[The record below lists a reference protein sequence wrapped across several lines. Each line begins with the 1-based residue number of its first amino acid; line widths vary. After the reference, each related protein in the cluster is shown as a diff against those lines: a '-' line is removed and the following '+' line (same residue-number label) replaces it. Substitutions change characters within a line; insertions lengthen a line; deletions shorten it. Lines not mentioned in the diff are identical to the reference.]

1 MNEIRINRNLARW
14 ILLGAGLIALIVMA
28 VALLAAPQNRFNTV
42 SYVALGVSILGI
54 AGFVLLDPQAVAK
67 AITGRTGQ
75 YGLTTALMSLFFIA
89 FVVAVFVIVYSANIT
104 PVDLTEA
111 RQYQLSDTTIRLLA
125 ELEDDVHVTGF
136 FTRDQSDQQR
146 DAEIFL
152 NQYQK
157 YSNGRIT
164 YSFVDPDRN
173 PGEAARLGMTR
184 SGVMVFEQ
192 GDRTAEAASVT
203 EQAMTTAL
211 VQVLRGEARKLY
223 LVTGHGERRTDDFS
237 GSGYSQIGTLLGRGG
252 FEVASLNLLE
262 QGSVPE
268 DADLVVIAGPTAQ
281 FSAVEVEALRTY
293 LQNGGSLFFLS
304 EPGSAGGG
312 VLGSGVMSVEFNADA
327 SKMLTAGSDGSARVW
342 DTSTG
347 EELLALRGHTSDV
360 LDASFSPDGRRI
372 VTAGADDTVRVWDAR
387 TGEQIAQLEGQTQL
401 VERVMYSPDGSL
413 IASVGQNQVVN
424 IWDADTLE
432 PMSYSPITTAV
443 PLFTVDFSPDSAL
456 IAAGGGRTS
465 GGGSEGIVYLW
476 DARTGEQ
483 LTSQTLHSNIVLS
496 LAFSPDGET
505 LHSVSPDGFEG
516 VINLTTLAQGN
527 TTARYADIGIT
538 AMAFLPDGSTAYAL
552 LDGTIH
558 VRPADATSADQ
569 DVVLSGHT
577 DVVWDI
583 AVSRDGKLLASAGR
597 DGFVRLWDLESQTAL
612 LELQGHA
619 VGDPLL
625 SYLESDWG
633 VRVEDDLVVDMATAR
648 EFDMLT
654 PVVYTYSNASPITDP
669 LLDNGLRTFFVTARS
684 ITPLELPADS
694 VLTVKE
700 LLFTSGE
707 VSGQV
712 ASWGETSNP
721 YATGSLEYDERDI
734 PGPVVLGV
742 SIVNGT
748 TEGRVVVIGDADFV
762 SNNALQYV
770 NYGNSELFL
779 NAANWLAKSE
789 REINLPS
796 PDFTQ
801 RTMDQP
807 LTPAETI
814 IFSIAS
820 VCLLPAVAL
829 VAGAVVWVVRRRRR

>member
-1 MNEIRINRNLARW
+1 MNEIHINRNLTRW
-14 ILLGAGLIALIVMA
+14 ILLGVGLIALVVMA

-42 SYVALGVSILGI
+42 SYVALGVGILGM
-54 AGFVLLDPQAVAK
+54 AGFVLLDPHAVVK

-75 YGLTTALMSLFFIA
+75 YGLTTALMSLFFVA
-89 FVVAVFVIVYSANIT
+89 FVVAVFVIVRSANIT
-104 PVDLTEA
+104 PLDLTEA
-111 RQYQLSDTTIRLLA
+111 QQYRLSNTTIQLLA
-125 ELEDDVHVTGF
+125 ELEDDIHVTGF

-146 DAEIFL
+146 EAEIFL

-164 YSFVDPDRN
+164 YTFIDPDRN

-184 SGVMVFEQ
+184 SGVMVFER
-192 GDRTAEAASVT
+192 GDQTAEAASVT
-203 EQAMTTAL
+203 EQAMTSAL

-237 GSGYSQIGTLLGRGG
+237 GSGYSQIGSLLSRGG
-252 FEVASLNLLE
+252 FEVVSLNLLE

-268 DADLVVIAGPTAQ
+268 DADLVVVAGPTAQ
-281 FSAVEVEALRTY
+281 FSATEVEALRTY
-293 LQNGGSLFFLS
+293 LQNGGSLFLLS
-304 EPGSAGGG
+304 EPGAAGG
-312 VLGSGVMSVEFNADA
+312 VLGSGVLGVDFNADA
-327 SKMLTAGSDGSARVW
+327 SRMVTAGSDGSARVW
-342 DTSTG
+342 NTSTG
-347 EELLALRGHTSDV
+347 EELLVLRGHTSDV
-360 LDASFSPDGRRI
+360 LDASFSPDGRQI

-401 VERVMYSPDGSL
+401 VQRVMYSPDGSL

-424 IWDADTLE
+424 IWDADTFQLV
-432 PMSYSPITTAV
+432 SYSPLTTAV
-443 PLFTVDFSPDSAL
+443 PLFTMAFSPDSAL

-465 GGGSEGIVYLW
+465 SGSSEGIVYLW
-476 DARTGEQ
+476 NARTGEL
-483 LTSQTLHSNIVLS
+483 LTNQTLHSNVVLS
-496 LAFSPDGET
+496 LAFLPDGET
-505 LHSVSPDGFEG
+505 LHSVGPDGFEG
-516 VINLTTLAQGN
+516 TIDLTTLAQGN
-527 TTARYADIGIT
+527 ATARYADIGIT
-538 AMAFLPDGSTAYAL
+538 AIATLPDGSTAYAL

-558 VRPADATSADQ
+558 IRPAGAASSDQ
-569 DVVLSGHT
+569 DIVLTGHT
-577 DVVWDI
+577 DIIWDM
-583 AVSRDGKLLASAGR
+583 ALSRDGKLLASASR
-597 DGFVRLWDLESQTAL
+597 DGIVRLWDLESQAEL

-619 VGDPLL
+619 IGDPLL

-633 VRVEDDLVVDMATAR
+633 IRVEDDLVVDMATAR
-648 EFDMLT
+648 EFDFLT
-654 PVVYTYSNASPITDP
+654 PVVYSYDASSPITKP
-669 LLDNGLRTFFVTARS
+669 LLDNGLRTFFTTARS
-684 ITPLELPADS
+684 VTPLELPSAS
-694 VLTVKE
+694 VLTVKQ
-700 LLFTSGE
+700 LLLTTGV

-721 YATGSLEYDERDI
+721 YATGSMEYDERDI

-742 SIVNGT
+742 AIVNGT
-748 TEGRVVVIGDADFV
+748 TEGRVVVIGDADFA

-770 NYGNSELFL
+770 NYGNSDLFL

-796 PDFTQ
+796 PDFTM

-807 LTPAETI
+807 LTPAEMV

-820 VCLLPAVAL
+820 VCLLPALGL